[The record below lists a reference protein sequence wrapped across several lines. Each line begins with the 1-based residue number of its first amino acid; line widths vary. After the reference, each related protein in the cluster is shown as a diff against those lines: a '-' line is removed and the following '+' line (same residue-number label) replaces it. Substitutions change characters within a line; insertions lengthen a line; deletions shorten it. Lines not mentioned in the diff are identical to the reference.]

1 MDKYLKIKKISLI
14 ILALFI
20 ICCNSDQNN
29 MIVSGNVEGLR
40 KGTIYL
46 QKEIDST
53 IVSLDSLKIRGNSN
67 FKLNTIIDEPDIFYL
82 YLDKEDGDSL
92 NDIITFFGNKG
103 EININTMLSTFDS
116 SYEISGSKNSE
127 LLREYFSIIRK
138 YNLQNLDLLEIFYNA
153 QINDNQKRIDS
164 VNERL
169 ENLIKRKYLY
179 SLNFSINNSQN
190 EISPYIAVSQIPDA
204 NKDLLRKVYD
214 TLPENIKVSKYGKVL
229 MELSVD

>member
-1 MDKYLKIKKISLI
+1 
-14 ILALFI
+14 
-20 ICCNSDQNN
+20 
-29 MIVSGNVEGLR
+29 MIVSGNVDGLR

-53 IVSLDSLKIRGNSN
+53 IVSLDSLKISGNSN
-67 FKLNTIIDEPDIFYL
+67 FKLNTIIDEPDIYYL

-153 QINDNQKRIDS
+153 QINNNQKRIDS
-164 VNERL
+164 VNEKL

-179 SLNFSINNSQN
+179 SLNFSITHSQN

-229 MELSVD
+229 MELSLD

>member
-1 MDKYLKIKKISLI
+1 MKKISLI
-14 ILALFI
+14 SLTLFI
-20 ICCNSDQNN
+20 ICCNSNQNQ
-29 MIVSGNVEGLR
+29 MIVSGNVDGLR

-46 QKEIDST
+46 QKQKDST
-53 IVSLDSLKIRGNSN
+53 IISLDSIKIKGNSN
-67 FKLNTIIDEPDIFYL
+67 FKLNTIVDEPDIYYL
-82 YLDKEDGDSL
+82 YLIKDDGDSL

-103 EININTMLSTFDS
+103 EININTTLSTFDS

-153 QINDNQKRIDS
+153 QINNNQKRIDS
-164 VNERL
+164 VNEKL

-179 SLNFSINNSQN
+179 SLNFSITNSEN
-190 EISPYIAVSQIPDA
+190 EISPYIAVTQIPDA

-214 TLPENIKVSKYGKVL
+214 TLPEDIKVSKYGKVL
-229 MELSVD
+229 MELTLD

>member
-1 MDKYLKIKKISLI
+1 MKKISLI

-29 MIVSGNVEGLR
+29 MIVSGNVDGLR

-179 SLNFSINNSQN
+179 SLNFSITNSQN

>member
-1 MDKYLKIKKISLI
+1 MKKISLI

-29 MIVSGNVEGLR
+29 MIVSGNVDGLR

-53 IVSLDSLKIRGNSN
+53 IVSLDSIKIRGNSN
-67 FKLNTIIDEPDIFYL
+67 FKLNTIIDEPDIYYL

-153 QINDNQKRIDS
+153 QITDNQKRIDS

-179 SLNFSINNSQN
+179 SLNFSITNAQN

-229 MELSVD
+229 MELSLD

>member
-1 MDKYLKIKKISLI
+1 MKKTSLI
-14 ILALFI
+14 SIALFI
-20 ICCNSDQNN
+20 ICCNSDQNQ
-29 MIVSGNVEGLR
+29 MIVSGKVDGLR

-46 QKEIDST
+46 QKELDST
-53 IVSLDSLKIRGNSN
+53 IVSLDSVKINGNSD
-67 FKLNTIIDEPDIFYL
+67 FKLSTVIDEPDIYYL
-82 YLDKEDGDSL
+82 YLNKDDGDSL

-103 EININTMLSTFDS
+103 EINISTRLSTFDS

-153 QINDNQKRIDS
+153 QINNNQKTIDS
-164 VNERL
+164 VNEKL

-179 SLNFSINNSQN
+179 SLNFSITNSAN

-204 NKDLLRKVYD
+204 NKDLLKKVYD

>member
-1 MDKYLKIKKISLI
+1 MKKISLI
-14 ILALFI
+14 SLTLFI
-20 ICCNSDQNN
+20 ICCNSDQNQ
-29 MIVSGNVEGLR
+29 MIVTGKVDGLR

-46 QKEIDST
+46 QKQLDST
-53 IVSLDSLKIRGNSN
+53 IISLDSTKIKGNSN
-67 FKLNTIIDEPDIFYL
+67 FKLNTVIDEPDIYYL

-103 EININTMLSTFDS
+103 EININTTLSAFDS

-153 QINDNQKRIDS
+153 QINNNQKTIDS
-164 VNERL
+164 VNEKL

-179 SLNFSINNSQN
+179 SLNFSITNSAN
-190 EISPYIAVSQIPDA
+190 EISPYIVVSQIPDV
-204 NKDLLRKVYD
+204 NIDLLRKVYD
-214 TLPENIKVSKYGKVL
+214 TLPEDIKVSKYGKVL
-229 MELSVD
+229 MELTLD

>member
-1 MDKYLKIKKISLI
+1 MKKISLI

-29 MIVSGNVEGLR
+29 MIVSGNVDGLR

-153 QINDNQKRIDS
+153 QITDNQKRIDS

-179 SLNFSINNSQN
+179 SLNFSITNSQN

-229 MELSVD
+229 MELSLD